1 MAASQTQRKPTFL
14 WQGVLILVP
23 VVVLAVVGAV
33 SLRVEQRNAEAEAL
47 QRAEESARAFARS
60 VRRTVTEE
68 LTRHEIIQ
76 KEWMF
81 NLRIAALPGTIAGPL
96 SENVQSRVEGWDRE
110 YMERM
115 GDSLTNLAV
124 SECSVLTNGL
134 LVSPPEML
142 DAPRPPQ
149 WYCELSPNQRGLWEA
164 LRQVEGRHSSPE
176 EFERAATSFRE
187 SGLSPSAHR
196 AVMNLRDPFSH
207 QAALGDGELSE
218 SGVSFRDIAC
228 FQALQN
234 QSSPPDRVVLD
245 SVWRGMFESP
255 SIFSPTLFA
264 MTEQSSPRMTPSD
277 QERWSRVRRLWANE
291 VHARDWMLS
300 LRTNPIIKEWDPP
313 QFKSCWVDGP
323 DDSALALLNPARLPI
338 KHGYVASM
346 IPRGVLKAIFEKAAE
361 ENIFLIPDYARVV
374 VIAGGRELVGSSTL
388 SADEAPLAAVAQRC
402 GLTQMPECLEFT
414 AKLIL
419 KDRALMLSIGRRRST
434 LFAGLVFAAVMAAV
448 MGVFFARKSFRQQLQ
463 LNEQKSNFVSS
474 VSHELRAPIA
484 SVRLMAESLERGNVT
499 EPAKQREYFQFIGQ
513 ECRRL
518 SALIANVLDFA
529 RIEQGR
535 KQYEFEPTDLRA
547 LVETTVKLMEPYA
560 AERGVKLKMFMGNPS
575 PGLSATL
582 SPSDGERDGVRGSLE
597 LNVDGRA
604 IQQAL
609 VNLIDNAI
617 KHSPAGEVVSVSVN
631 HQPSTINL
639 SVSDN
644 GPGIPASEREKIFE
658 RFHRLGSELRRE
670 TQGVGIGLSIVKHI
684 VEAHNGRVLVE
695 SEVGKGSRF
704 TIELPGKT
712 STTDGHG

>member
-499 EPAKQREYFQFIGQ
+499 EPEKQREYFRFIGQ

-535 KQYEFEPTDLRA
+535 KQYEFEPTDLA
-547 LVETTVKLMEPYA
+547 KLVSETVRLMQPYA
-560 AERGVKLKMFMGNPS
+560 EERGVKLLLN
-575 PGLSATL
+575 AECET
-582 SPSDGERDGVRGSLE
+582 RNAE
-597 LNVDGRA
+597 LAVDGRA

-617 KHSPAGEVVSVSVN
+617 KHSAAGQAVTVELLLPELPRTPRSALRVSVAD
-631 HQPSTINL
+631 H
-639 SVSDN
+639 

-658 RFHRLGSELRRE
+658 RFYRLGSELRRE

-684 VEAHNGRVLVE
+684 VEAHGGRVLVE
-695 SEVGKGSRF
+695 SEVGQGSRF
-704 TIELPGKT
+704 TIELPVTATEPQSHREKT
-712 STTDGHG
+712 

>member
-338 KHGYVASM
+338 KHGYVVSM

-499 EPAKQREYFQFIGQ
+499 EPEKQREYFRFIGQ

-535 KQYEFEPTDLRA
+535 KQYEFEPTDLA
-547 LVETTVKLMEPYA
+547 KLVSETVRLMQPYA
-560 AERGVKLKMFMGNPS
+560 EERGVKLLLN
-575 PGLSATL
+575 AECET
-582 SPSDGERDGVRGSLE
+582 RNAE
-597 LNVDGRA
+597 LAVDGRA

-617 KHSPAGEVVSVSVN
+617 KHSAAGQAVTVELLLPELPRTPRSALRVSVAD
-631 HQPSTINL
+631 H
-639 SVSDN
+639 

-658 RFHRLGSELRRE
+658 RFYRLGSELRRE

-684 VEAHNGRVLVE
+684 VEAHGGRVLVE
-695 SEVGKGSRF
+695 SEVGQGSRF
-704 TIELPGKT
+704 TIELPVTATEPQSHREKT
-712 STTDGHG
+712 